1 MPPPQQQ
8 TAPIFSSDRIDRT
21 VERLEPTVPLLHQA
35 HAANHL
41 LASAIQEA
49 HVQAAKSCP
58 ILRPAHGRGYAVGEV
73 SRRGSSTGGSSAGD
87 PPRQAGGSL
96 EELGSALGRL
106 PAAAASGA
114 AHGLAVS
121 AAGYPA
127 HLISAGTLLPGG
139 PGGVGFPAV
148 AAEPAAQG
156 SSSLAQPL
164 QSKSTSLQEASWQ
177 QYPQQQRELSL
188 QPADFGNVQVLAP
201 SGGGSMPLQP
211 SQTSIRALLAS
222 QSLSKRN
229 NSGGADA
236 R

>member
-41 LASAIQEA
+41 LTSAIQEA
-49 HVQAAKSCP
+49 HAQAAKSGP
-58 ILRPAHGRGYAVGEV
+58 ILRPAHGGGYAVGEV
-73 SRRGSSTGGSSAGD
+73 PRRGSSTGGSFAGD
-87 PPRQAGGSL
+87 PPWQAR
-96 EELGSALGRL
+96 ELGSALGWL
-106 PAAAASGA
+106 PAAAASEG

-139 PGGVGFPAV
+139 PGGMGFAAV

-164 QSKSTSLQEASWQ
+164 QSKSTSLQKASWQ

-222 QSLSKRN
+222 QLLSEKN
-229 NSGGADA
+229 NSGGVDA